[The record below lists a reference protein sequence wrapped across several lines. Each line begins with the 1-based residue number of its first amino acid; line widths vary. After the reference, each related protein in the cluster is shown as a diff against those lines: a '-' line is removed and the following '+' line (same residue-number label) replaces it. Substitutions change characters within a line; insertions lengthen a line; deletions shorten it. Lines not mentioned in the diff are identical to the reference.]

1 MSQCMEKYKNNF
13 AIEFA
18 KVMQKNLPRWKK
30 FQKEHIK
37 ALFSDKTML
46 SMYLF
51 FFFISF
57 ISALVVQ
64 NSFLSYIGVI
74 LIIFLL
80 ILNINSENKE
90 YQNCIK
96 TDLFSELLKVF
107 DQDIEYGAGGNFYN
121 SLGPVYCSGYIPNSI
136 YNNSM
141 LFNKSVSYDSP
152 DDTFTGVYNDCPF
165 TILETKVIN
174 TIRHIGGKTEDV
186 QLFKG
191 IAMHFKMKKKIKSRV
206 LIYSK
211 GLLKNKTPE
220 GFEKVEF
227 EYEKF
232 NKKYNVYVQ
241 KTQIEAGGQIEARY
255 LFNTAFMDRFM
266 QLQTSFRINKLKC
279 SIFGDSMLVLLA
291 TNKDLFEMNH
301 LLRRIDDI
309 HQYKHL
315 FDEFA
320 SVLSLLKVLN
330 LSSKTGL

>member
-46 SMYLF
+46 SMYLLF
-51 FFFISF
+51 FLISF
-57 ISALVVQ
+57 IPTLVIQ
-64 NSFLSYIGVI
+64 DSFFTDIGVI
-74 LIIFLL
+74 LIIILL

-107 DQDIEYGAGGNFYN
+107 NQDIEYGAGGNFYN
-121 SLGPVYCSGYIPNSI
+121 SLGSVYCSGYIPNSI

>member
-1 MSQCMEKYKNNF
+1 MSQCLEKYKNNF
-13 AIEFA
+13 AIKFA

-51 FFFISF
+51 FFFISS

-174 TIRHIGGKTEDV
+174 TIRHIGGKLEDV

-220 GFEKVEF
+220 GFEKVKF

-301 LLRRIDDI
+301 LLCRIDDI

-320 SVLSLLKVLN
+320 SILSLLEVLN
-330 LSSKTGL
+330 LSSKKGL

>member
-1 MSQCMEKYKNNF
+1 MPQSMEKYKNDF

-18 KVMQKNLPRWKK
+18 KIMQKNLPQWKTL
-30 FQKEHIK
+30 QKEHIK

-46 SMYLF
+46 SMYLLF
-51 FFFISF
+51 FLISF
-57 ISALVVQ
+57 IPTLVIQ
-64 NSFLSYIGVI
+64 DSFFADIGVI
-74 LIIFLL
+74 LIIILL

-96 TDLFSELLKVF
+96 TNLFSELLKVF
-107 DQDIEYGAGGNFYN
+107 NQDIEYGAGGNFYN
-121 SLGPVYCSGYIPNSI
+121 SLDSVYCSGYIPNSI

-165 TILETKVIN
+165 TITETKVIN
-174 TIRHIGGKTEDV
+174 TIMHIGGKIEDV

-191 IAMHFKMKKKIKSRV
+191 LAMHFKMLKEIKSHV

-211 GLLKNKTPE
+211 GLFKNKVPE

-227 EYEKF
+227 EYAKF
-232 NKKYNVYVQ
+232 NNKYNVYVQ
-241 KTQIEAGGQIEARY
+241 KTQMDAGGQIEARY

-266 QLQTSFRINKLKC
+266 QLHTSFRIRTMKC
-279 SIFGDSMLVLLA
+279 SIYGNSMLILLA
-291 TNKDLFEMNH
+291 TNRDLFEMNH
-301 LLRRIDDI
+301 MFGRIDDI
-309 HQYKHL
+309 KQYRKL
-315 FDEFA
+315 FDEIA
-320 SVLSLLKVLN
+320 SVLSFLEVLN

>member
-1 MSQCMEKYKNNF
+1 MEKYKNDF

-18 KVMQKNLPRWKK
+18 KIMQKNLPRWKK

-46 SMYLF
+46 SMYLLF
-51 FFFISF
+51 FLISF
-57 ISALVVQ
+57 IPTLVIQ
-64 NSFLSYIGVI
+64 DSFFADIGVI
-74 LIIFLL
+74 LIIILL

-107 DQDIEYGAGGNFYN
+107 NQDIEYGAGGNFYN
-121 SLGPVYCSGYIPNSI
+121 SLDSVYCSGYIPNSI

-165 TILETKVIN
+165 TITETKVIN
-174 TIRHIGGKTEDV
+174 TIMHIGGKIEDV

-191 IAMHFKMKKKIKSRV
+191 LAMHFKMLKEIKSHV

-211 GLLKNKTPE
+211 GLFKNKVPE

-227 EYEKF
+227 EYAKF
-232 NKKYNVYVQ
+232 NNKYNVYVQ
-241 KTQIEAGGQIEARY
+241 KTQMDAGGQIEARY

-266 QLQTSFRINKLKC
+266 QLEMAFPVSRLRC
-279 SIFGDSMLVLLA
+279 SVKGAEMMILLS
-291 TNKDLFEMNH
+291 TENDLFEIGHIMN
-301 LLRRIDDI
+301 RIDDVS
-309 HQYKHL
+309 QYQNM
-315 FDEFA
+315 FGEFA
-320 SVLSLLKVLN
+320 SVFSFIDVLN